1 MLPQLSQQTGAGWE
15 CLLGSGNQSSYLV
28 LKPPAALSRP
38 SLRSDFP
45 VGDSQREQA
54 AGDRPAL
61 KVGAREHGYR
71 PGGSLSPPAATGSH
85 RAALFGRNLGAAA
98 TEHLAPA
105 IRRSFPRRRTQPP
118 GDPESGAES
127 CKGNVGGLSL
137 RATLRLAPLCSFAT
151 SGVGVEGRDRVLV
164 TPLAQ
169 ASARR
174 LLGTRCCRRHGTD
187 RSALRRALRMPLRWP
202 SSGLGR

>member
-28 LKPPAALSRP
+28 LKPPAALSQP
-38 SLRSDFP
+38 SLHSDFP
-45 VGDSQREQA
+45 TGDSQREQA

-61 KVGAREHGYR
+61 KVGAKELGYR
-71 PGGSLSPPAATGSH
+71 PGGLGAHRQPPGST
-85 RAALFGRNLGAAA
+85 FSRNLGAAA

-118 GDPESGAES
+118 GDPEPCAEG

-137 RATLRLAPLCSFAT
+137 PATLSLAPLCSSAT
-151 SGVGVEGRDRVLV
+151 SGVGVGGRDRVLV

-174 LLGTRCCRRHGTD
+174 LLGTRCGRRHGTD
-187 RSALRRALRMPLRWP
+187 RSALRRAPHMPLRWP
-202 SSGLGR
+202 STGLGR